1 MMMPSAP
8 VLAAMCLAG
17 SAVAQ
22 IGSFPEAMPATG
34 NPTGV
39 TYKAVLPQEPFFTEG
54 PLNGNVRGSIEATA
68 PEDGVGVQFTVKF
81 DNVPTSGGGPFTYH
95 IHVDA
100 VPADGNC
107 TKALTHLDPLN
118 RGETPVC
125 DSSAPSTCQ
134 VGDLAGKHG
143 KVTSGPFNVQ
153 YVDPYVSLREG
164 DAAFMGNRS
173 FVFHF
178 ANKTRITCANF
189 YRVDDEDEDGAPSY
203 LPQPTTFP
211 NLPGSNSSQPGVY
224 PTGSSGIGRPS
235 GLPLVSAAA
244 TRHLSSAFTV
254 AVAAIALAFLH

>member
-1 MMMPSAP
+1 
-8 VLAAMCLAG
+8 MCLAG

-34 NPTGV
+34 NPTGI
-39 TYKAVLPQEPFFTEG
+39 TYRADLPQEPFFTAG

-68 PEDGVGVQFTVKF
+68 PADGVGVEFTVKF
-81 DNVPTSGGGPFTYH
+81 DNVPTFGGGPFTYH

-118 RGETPVC
+118 RGETPTC

-153 YVDPYVSLREG
+153 YLDPYVSLREG
-164 DAAFMGNRS
+164 DPAFMGNRS

-189 YRVDDEDEDGAPSY
+189 YRVNGESQNGGPSY
-203 LPQPTTFP
+203 YGPRPTTFP
-211 NLPGSNSSQPGVY
+211 NLPAGNSTGQPGGY
-224 PTGSSGIGRPS
+224 ATGSAGLGRPTA
-235 GLPLVSAAA
+235 GFPTVGAAA
-244 TRHLSSAFTV
+244 TRHLSSSVVV
-254 AVAAIALAFLH
+254 AVAMFALALLY